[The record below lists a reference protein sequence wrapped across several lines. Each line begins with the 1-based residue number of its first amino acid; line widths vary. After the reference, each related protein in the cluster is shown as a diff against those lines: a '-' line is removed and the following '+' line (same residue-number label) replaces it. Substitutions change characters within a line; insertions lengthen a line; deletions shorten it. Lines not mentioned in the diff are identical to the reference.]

1 MRKIYLLLSLFV
13 CLCKLHATIYVIHF
27 GTHYGHN
34 YLPNAMIINLGDT
47 VEFNGPLS
55 LLPLQSNILP
65 AGADSFS
72 SDTENVYR
80 YIPTVLGTHNYQCK
94 ADLEMIG
101 SFYVQSN
108 LAIVSPLENPFSF
121 FYSADNQDLSILN
134 TPEEPFEIT
143 LYNEYGAK
151 MFCEKNIKNINLGR
165 FGLQK
170 AIYYLQFRKKEYIF
184 TDKLFNY

>member
-13 CLCKLHATIYVIHF
+13 CLCELHATIYVIHF

-72 SDTENVYR
+72 SDTGNVYR
-80 YIPTVLGTHNYQCK
+80 YVPTVLGTHNYQCK
-94 ADLEMIG
+94 ADLAMIG

-108 LAIVSPLENPFSF
+108 LVIQPPSENPFTF
-121 FYSADNQDLSILN
+121 NYSADNQELSIFN
-134 TPEEPFEIT
+134 ITDEPVEIS
-143 LYNEYGAK
+143 LYNENGATI
-151 MFCEKNIKNINLGR
+151 FCEKNVKNINLSR

-170 AIYYLQFRKKEYIF
+170 AIYYLQFRKKEFIF
-184 TDKLFNY
+184 TDKFFNY